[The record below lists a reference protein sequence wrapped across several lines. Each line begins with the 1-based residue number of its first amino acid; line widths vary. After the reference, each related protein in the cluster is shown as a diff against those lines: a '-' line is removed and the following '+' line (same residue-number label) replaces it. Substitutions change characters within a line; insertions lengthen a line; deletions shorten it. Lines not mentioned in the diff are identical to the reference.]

1 MKKNYYILL
10 ICFCAGYNVVAAQ
23 DTPAEL
29 ASFKEKVDRAM
40 IKFENTN
47 KQLWSYNIFRY
58 QNEEGDISSSIEQH
72 LPQANEPWLLKQIN
86 GQPATNEQ
94 IKKFA
99 KKQQTQTKNIQFKL
113 RKLINEESLSIVSAD
128 EKHIVMAFNVFMKKL
143 GKDSIGK
150 LQGKLIYQKEQQ
162 FIQQISIWNNAAFTP
177 MFTANIT
184 DLAIT
189 LTFVNING
197 AILSKQ
203 NEMKMKG
210 SFAYITE
217 INETSLD
224 TFSNYL
230 YQGEQDV
237 LKN

>member
-1 MKKNYYILL
+1 MKKNYYLLL
-10 ICFCAGYNVVAAQ
+10 ICFCAGFNVVAAQ

-29 ASFKEKVDRAM
+29 TSFKEKVDRAI
-40 IKFENTN
+40 IKFEDTN
-47 KQLWSYNIFRY
+47 KQLWSYNISRY
-58 QNEEGDISSSIEQH
+58 ENEEGDISSSIEQH

-86 GQPATNEQ
+86 GQPATHKQ

-99 KKQQTQTKNIQFKL
+99 KKQQQTRNIQFKL
-113 RKLINEESLSIVSAD
+113 RELINQESLSVVSAN
-128 EKHIVMAFNVFMKKL
+128 EKFIIMTFNVFMKKL

-189 LTFVNING
+189 FSFVNING
-197 AILSKQ
+197 AILAKQ

-210 SFAYITE
+210 SFAYFTE

-224 TFSNYL
+224 SFSDYV
-230 YQGEQDV
+230 YQGKQDA
-237 LKN
+237 LTN

>member
-1 MKKNYYILL
+1 MKKNYHLL
-10 ICFCAGYNVVAAQ
+10 LFCFCADFNVVAAQ

-29 ASFKEKVDRAM
+29 TSFKEKVDRAI

-47 KQLWSYNIFRY
+47 KQLWSYNISRY
-58 QNEEGDISSSIEQH
+58 ENEEGDISSRIEQH

-86 GQPATNEQ
+86 GQPATHKQ

-99 KKQQTQTKNIQFKL
+99 KKQQQTKNIQFKL
-113 RKLINEESLSIVSAD
+113 RELINQHSLSIVSTN

-143 GKDSIGK
+143 GKDPIGK
-150 LQGKLIYQKEQQ
+150 LQGTLIYQKEQQ

-189 LTFVNING
+189 LSFINING
-197 AILSKQ
+197 AILAKQ

-210 SFAYITE
+210 SFAYFTD

-230 YQGEQDV
+230 YQGKQDG
-237 LKN
+237 LSH